1 MSSTLRTIPIES
13 GPLGVFGGTFDPVHN
28 AHLHLAAEAM
38 RLLPLAGILW
48 IPANRPAHRQSPIAS
63 AADRLAMVRLAI
75 AGHPD
80 YRIDDR
86 EFADDTPTYTVPTLE
101 RLRTEYGDRKPL
113 VLLLGADAFLKLDT
127 WHRWP
132 ELFRLAHIAIVS
144 RPGYPLDPRTMDPSL
159 AEQFKDRHRTDSAAL
174 TETVAGAIHTYTMD
188 AGTVSST
195 GVRRTLAAGLPVT
208 ELLPAPVVDYI
219 VAHRLYL

>member
-1 MSSTLRTIPIES
+1 
-13 GPLGVFGGTFDPVHN
+13 
-28 AHLHLAAEAM
+28 M
-38 RLLPLAGILW
+38 RVLPLTGILW
-48 IPANRPAHRQSPIAS
+48 IPANRPAHRQPPIAS
-63 AADRLAMVRLAI
+63 TADRLAMVRLAI

-80 YRIDDR
+80 YRLDDR
-86 EFADDTPTYTVPTLE
+86 EFAGDRPTYTVPTLE
-101 RLRTEYGDRKPL
+101 RLRAEYGDRRSL

-127 WHRWP
+127 WYRWS

-144 RPGYPLDPRTMDPSL
+144 RPGYPLDPRAMSPPL
-159 AEQFKDRHRTDSAAL
+159 AEQFEHRYRPTPAAL
-174 TETVAGAIHTYTMD
+174 TAAGGAIHTYTMD

-195 GVRRTLAAGLPVT
+195 GVRRALAAGRPVT